1 MSSPTGQLTAW
12 TTNVDHQILVSGT
25 THTFRLHD
33 WADLRGATVEVRRN
47 GTYFRTGRVEEA
59 TSALLWLA
67 QEGVESR
74 TIIDRLNGDEVW
86 IEPQQLP
93 FLKLR
98 RQTKVASTP
107 AISCSSFQSAPD
119 LKGPS

>member
-1 MSSPTGQLTAW
+1 MSSPTGHLTAW
-12 TTNVDHQILVSGT
+12 TANVDHRDLMSGT
-25 THTFRLHD
+25 THTLCLHD
-33 WADLRGATVEVRRN
+33 WSDLRGATVEVRRN
-47 GTYFRTGRVEEA
+47 GAYFRTGRVEEA

-74 TIIDRLNGDEVW
+74 TIIDKLDGDEVW

-98 RQTKVASTP
+98 RKTKVAFTP
-107 AISCSSFQSAPD
+107 AINC
-119 LKGPS
+119 PSLHP

>member
-1 MSSPTGQLTAW
+1 MSSPTGHLTAW
-12 TTNVDHQILVSGT
+12 TANVDHRILVSGT
-25 THTFRLHD
+25 THTFRLQD
-33 WADLRGATVEVRRN
+33 WSDLRGATVEVRRN

-107 AISCSSFQSAPD
+107 AFSC
-119 LKGPS
+119 PSTSVDPSPEST